1 MRLSNLGRCP
11 IWVRSPL
18 PTIIATPATPAF
30 GFESLKRQLVNTGS
44 FSFILKVLIKS
55 VKKILKC
62 VFVISG
68 FQKQLDWIQSS
79 LLTSCSVR
87 LDGTYADQELRN
99 PMACLQMSVSDSI
112 VPCTDVQ
119 ASALRSELFRFLLHR
134 IGLLPR
140 VHEGHFP
147 RIPND
152 WSVDKLYSA
161 ALLIGLVDHKK
172 VNFTV
177 IFFHGFFGLKTP
189 RI

>member
-1 MRLSNLGRCP
+1 MRDDWNDLIEFVTQNLSQNLLSGGEGRDEQVP
-11 IWVRSPL
+11 DNDNEEV

-44 FSFILKVLIKS
+44 FSFILKVLINS

-87 LDGTYADQELRN
+87 LDGAYADQELRN

-112 VPCTDVQ
+112 VP
-119 ASALRSELFRFLLHR
+119 
-134 IGLLPR
+134 G
-140 VHEGHFP
+140 
-147 RIPND
+147 
-152 WSVDKLYSA
+152 A
-161 ALLIGLVDHKK
+161 AVKFECHDLSLSYNKI
-172 VNFTV
+172 
-177 IFFHGFFGLKTP
+177 
-189 RI
+189 